1 MKLLNFFFSFV
12 WRCLSYIQCI
22 FKQEIKSLW
31 TKIKSEKHKRKFEA
45 SSEPVQKFFE
55 VHLNLPYH
63 QTCDSLIKKKKTT
76 SCHLL
81 LTILPDLNPIE
92 TASCSAARI
101 FLVQSYFIHSVTTKT
116 KSLRQS
122 RQQDKQFRTEKKSFP
137 KAIFEK
143 TLHNAQFRNCFD
155 TTVEP
160 DPSVVTSSTGL
171 EVLDSLMGSDLGN
184 ICAKEE

>member
-1 MKLLNFFFSFV
+1 MFT
-12 WRCLSYIQCI
+12 QCI

-45 SSEPVQKFFE
+45 SSKSVQKFFE

-81 LTILPDLNPIE
+81 LPPDLNPIE

-116 KSLRQS
+116 KSLRRS

-155 TTVEP
+155 MTVEP

-184 ICAKEE
+184 ICAKEER

>member
-1 MKLLNFFFSFV
+1 MFT
-12 WRCLSYIQCI
+12 QCI

-81 LTILPDLNPIE
+81 LPPDLNPSE

-122 RQQDKQFRTEKKSFP
+122 RQQDKQFRTEKK
-137 KAIFEK
+137 IFSK
-143 TLHNAQFRNCFD
+143 SDFRKNLAQRAVSKLFRYNSRARPFSCYKFYR
-155 TTVEP
+155 VR
-160 DPSVVTSSTGL
+160 GL
-171 EVLDSLMGSDLGN
+171 GFSDGL
-184 ICAKEE
+184 

>member
-1 MKLLNFFFSFV
+1 MKLLNFFFRLFGDV
-12 WRCLSYIQCI
+12 YSYIQCI

-31 TKIKSEKHKRKFEA
+31 TKIKSEKLKRKFEA

-63 QTCDSLIKKKKTT
+63 QTCDSLIKKKQTT

-116 KSLRQS
+116 KSLPQS
-122 RQQDKQFRTEKKSFP
+122 RPQDKQFRTERKIFSKSDFR
-137 KAIFEK
+137 KN
-143 TLHNAQFRNCFD
+143 LAQRAVSKLFRYNSRVRPFQ
-155 TTVEP
+155 
-160 DPSVVTSSTGL
+160 L
-171 EVLDSLMGSDLGN
+171 LQVLQG
-184 ICAKEE
+184 

>member
-1 MKLLNFFFSFV
+1 MKLLNFFFF
-12 WRCLSYIQCI
+12 CLFGDVYSYIQCI

-63 QTCDSLIKKKKTT
+63 QTCDSLIKKKKT

-81 LTILPDLNPIE
+81 LTIPPDLNPIE

-101 FLVQSYFIHSVTTKT
+101 FLVQSYFINSVTTKT
-116 KSLRQS
+116 KSLPQS
-122 RQQDKQFRTEKKSFP
+122 RQQDKQFRTEKK
-137 KAIFEK
+137 IFSK
-143 TLHNAQFRNCFD
+143 CDFRKNLAQRTVSKLFRYNSRARPFSCYKIYRVRGVGFSD
-155 TTVEP
+155 
-160 DPSVVTSSTGL
+160 GL
-171 EVLDSLMGSDLGN
+171 
-184 ICAKEE
+184 